1 MAAKCRRS
9 AKATAH
15 TLTVTQHL
23 MKLIKIIYIL
33 SFGVF
38 LGCVNNRNIEGY
50 YSNCRDGEYMEVYFK
65 KDSMRVAADNE
76 WVRLSEWR
84 KIVIEND
91 TLHFETFGEY
101 RESWQAVIE
110 YVGTDKIK
118 LKVLESKNKVNL
130 NRIDEILNF
139 EEPTSFWNDFHK
151 RKDYA
156 NCKSK

>member
-1 MAAKCRRS
+1 
-9 AKATAH
+9 
-15 TLTVTQHL
+15 
-23 MKLIKIIYIL
+23 
-33 SFGVF
+33 
-38 LGCVNNRNIEGY
+38 
-50 YSNCRDGEYMEVYFK
+50 MEVYFK